1 MRQAY
6 VVLSFHFLTACAGL
20 CDSAD
25 RQSPKRQALNEGYGL
40 LYDLASDIKHVD
52 KLLLVKYE
60 SDKVEA
66 VIDDIAQSAAK
77 FVQGLEALA
86 KKEPRLNLKD
96 SGLPAIEVETRT
108 SVQQDLVAQMAPIAG
123 KTGHHFERTLLLSQ
137 SVALNHL
144 RHLIEHVH
152 NVERQEE
159 RRAFLDR
166 THKTFDQL
174 YERVNRLL
182 ETHYF
187 CK

>member
-1 MRQAY
+1 
-6 VVLSFHFLTACAGL
+6 
-20 CDSAD
+20 
-25 RQSPKRQALNEGYGL
+25 
-40 LYDLASDIKHVD
+40 VD

-66 VIDDIAQSAAK
+66 VIDDVAQSAAK
-77 FVQGLEALA
+77 LAQGLETLA
-86 KKEPRLNLKD
+86 KKEPRLNLKNP
-96 SGLPAIEVETRT
+96 GLPAIEVKTRT
-108 SVQQDLVAQMAPIAG
+108 SIQQDLVAQLAPIAG
-123 KTGHHFERTLLLSQ
+123 KTGRHFERTLLLSQ
-137 SVALNHL
+137 SVVLNHL

-152 NVERQEE
+152 DAERQEE

-182 ETHYF
+182 EAHYF